1 MFPTLQQAEGVA
13 IYVKPEDVRKRNKY
27 YPPSRLN
34 RVKLL
39 LGSPYLMLRNL
50 FRTKNLDQLLGESEA
65 QETKLKRALG
75 SVDLIALGIG
85 AIIGSGIFATVGTA
99 VAGDAMRPGAGPAIV
114 LSFFLTAVAC
124 AFCGLCYAEFASLVP
139 IAGSAY
145 TYSYAT
151 LGELIA
157 WIIGWDLII
166 EYAVGNVA
174 VAIAWAAYFHQLC
187 AGIGIDIPAWIAV
200 DYRSAAQAGA
210 AVLQSGGSV
219 DPSIALYYEAWTSH
233 PTLLGIP
240 IIFNFLGS
248 AIVLMITWLLVIG
261 VKESAR
267 ANNIMVAVKILIII
281 FFIYSGI
288 EYVKPENWTPFMP
301 NGFNGVWVGASL
313 IFFAYIGFDAI
324 STVAEECKNPGRD
337 MPIGIIGSL
346 AICTVIY
353 VVVALILT
361 GMVPFDKLGVAD
373 PLAAAFAYVG
383 ADVSAGIV
391 SVGAVI
397 AMTAVLLVFQLGQ
410 PRIFFSMSRDGLLP
424 RYFAR
429 VHPKYRTPHV
439 TTIWTGVVV
448 AAISGIANINEIVEL
463 TNIGTL
469 FAFVLVCIG
478 IIILRYR
485 EPARPRAFRT
495 PFVPLVPILG
505 IASCLY
511 LMLGLPWV
519 TWWRFVI
526 WLAAGMII
534 YLVYGYRKSRLRN
547 TA

>member
-1 MFPTLQQAEGVA
+1 MF
-13 IYVKPEDVRKRNKY
+13 
-27 YPPSRLN
+27 
-34 RVKLL
+34 
-39 LGSPYLMLRNL
+39 RNL
-50 FRTKNLDQLLGESEA
+50 FRTKNLDQLLRESET
-65 QETKLKRALG
+65 QETKLKRTLG

-99 VAGDAMRPGAGPAIV
+99 VAGDALRPGAGPAIII
-114 LSFFLTAVAC
+114 SFFFTAVAC
-124 AFCGLCYAEFASLVP
+124 AFCGLCYAEFASLIP

-151 LGELIA
+151 LGELVA

-174 VAIAWAAYFHQLC
+174 VAIAWAAYFHQFC
-187 AGIGIDIPAWIAV
+187 EGIGLHIPAWIAV
-200 DYRSAAQAGA
+200 DYRSAAQAGE
-210 AVLQSGGSV
+210 AVLQAGGNV
-219 DPSIALYYEAWTSH
+219 DQSISLFYQAWVDH
-233 PTLLGIP
+233 PTVIGIP
-240 IIFNFLGS
+240 VIFNFLGS
-248 AIVLMITWLLVIG
+248 TIVLLITWLLVIG

-267 ANNIMVAVKILIII
+267 ANNVMVAIKLVIIF
-281 FFIYSGI
+281 FFIYSGFK
-288 EYVKPENWTPFMP
+288 YVKPENWTPFMP
-301 NGFNGVWVGASL
+301 NGFGGVWVGASL

-324 STVAEECKNPGRD
+324 STTAEECKNPGRD

-353 VVVALILT
+353 IVVAVVLT
-361 GMVPFDKLGVAD
+361 GMVPSDKLGVAD

-383 ADVSAGIV
+383 ADVSAGVV
-391 SVGAVI
+391 SIGAVI

-424 RYFAR
+424 KYFAR

-439 TTIWTGVVV
+439 TTIWTGIVV

-485 EPARPRAFRT
+485 EPDRPRAFRT
-495 PFVPLVPILG
+495 PLVPLVPILG
-505 IASCLY
+505 IASCIY
-511 LMLGLPWV
+511 LMFGLPWL

-526 WLAAGMII
+526 WLAIGMVV
-534 YLVYGYRKSRLRN
+534 YLAYGHRKSKLRN
-547 TA
+547 LA